1 MFHRRPTGLDTL
13 VSEAGNS
20 QAKVNALDGLS
31 RSLLVAADASSF
43 LPKRL

>member
-13 VSEAGNS
+13 VSEAGKS
-20 QAKVNALDGLS
+20 LAKVNALDGLS

-43 LPKRL
+43 LPKPL